1 MNFQGVFYLSFF
13 QSYYSYDFY
22 IFVAHNLDM
31 KTGIIFILLLAS
43 FAVFSQT
50 DQFGSGFKEL
60 SITKIKKAPFNQ
72 YKIITLE
79 QDTTFVDTS
88 LTIKKEYDYNY
99 LRRDVF
105 GLLPFANEGQTYN
118 SLQYGLSSLSAFP
131 EFGYKAK
138 HFNYLEVNQINY
150 YSVATPLSELYFKT
164 VMEQGQ
170 NLDAFVTLNT
180 SKQFNFSVAYKGLR
194 SLGKYINQLSSSG
207 NFRFT
212 TSYHTLKKRYFVNA
226 HFVSQDILN
235 GENGGIT
242 NPEDFEGGDAAFE
255 ERPRLNVY
263 LKDAKSFLKGK
274 RLFADHHFRINAAAK
289 ENNLYV
295 VHQMNYENKFFEY
308 NQATIPTTITS
319 NTGTVSTFN
328 RFGDLYVAGA
338 INNQVRYDK
347 IYNKLGAQYENTK
360 LGKFQ
365 FFVEDFRYHYYYN
378 SALYLSGQTIPSA
391 IKETVNTIGGQ
402 YEYRKNN
409 WNGKFFYSCAVSDQ
423 SLFHLEGNL
432 TYHLNANNK
441 IAFQYQNL
449 NKLPNH
455 NYNLHQSS
463 YINYNWYHDFK
474 NEKINKLVVDAIT
487 QWGQASLQLTT
498 LNDYLYFSNDN
509 QANLQLVSPKQYDK
523 TINYLSLK
531 VSKEFKFQK
540 WALDN
545 TILFQKTDQADNIL
559 NVPELVAR
567 NTLYYSRNV
576 FQKAMF
582 LQTGVIFNYFSKYY
596 GNDYNPIIGEFFV
609 QNQKQ
614 IGAFPTFDFFVN
626 ARVRQ
631 TRIFLKAEHFNS
643 TMTGNDFYSAPNYP
657 YRDFIIRFGLVWNF
671 FQ

>member
-1 MNFQGVFYLSFF
+1 M
-13 QSYYSYDFY
+13 
-22 IFVAHNLDM
+22 AHNYDM
-31 KTGIIFILLLAS
+31 KTGITFILLFAS
-43 FAVFSQT
+43 FAVFSQS
-50 DQFGSGFKEL
+50 DQFNSGSKEV
-60 SITKIKKAPFNQ
+60 SNTKIKKAAFNQ
-72 YKIITLE
+72 YRIITLE

-88 LTIKKEYDYNY
+88 LTIKKEYAYNY
-99 LRRDVF
+99 LRKDLF
-105 GLLPFANEGQTYN
+105 GLMPFANEGQTYN
-118 SLQYGLSSLSAFP
+118 SLQYGLTSLSAYP

-138 HFNYLEVNQINY
+138 HFNYLEANQINY

-170 NLDAFVTLNT
+170 NLDAFITLNT
-180 SKQFNFSVAYKGLR
+180 SKQFNFSIAYKGLR
-194 SLGKYINQLSSSG
+194 SLGNYINQLSSTG

-212 TSYHTLKKRYFVNA
+212 TSYQTLNKRYFVNA
-226 HFVSQDILN
+226 HFVAQDILN

-242 NPEDFEGGDAAFE
+242 NPEDFEGGAAVFE

-308 NQATIPTTITS
+308 NQATIPTSITS
-319 NTGTVSTFN
+319 NTGAVTAFN
-328 RFGDLYVAGA
+328 RFGDLFVAGS

-347 IYNKLGAQYENTK
+347 LYNKLGAQYENTT

-378 SALYLSGQTIPSA
+378 SVLYLSGQTIPNA
-391 IKETVNTIGGQ
+391 LKETVNSVGGQ

-409 WNGKFFYSCAVSDQ
+409 WNGKFLYSNSVSDQ

-432 TYHLNANNK
+432 IYQFNAKNK
-441 IAFQYQNL
+441 FSFQYQNL

-455 NYNLHQSS
+455 IYNLHQSN
-463 YINYNWYHDFK
+463 YLNYNWYNDFK
-474 NEKINKLVVDAIT
+474 NEKINKLAVEAIT

-545 TILFQKTDQADNIL
+545 TVLYQKTVQADNIL
-559 NVPELVAR
+559 NVPQLVTR

-576 FQKAMF
+576 FKKAMF
-582 LQTGVIFNYFSKYY
+582 LQTGVIFNYFTKYY

-643 TMTGNDFYSAPNYP
+643 AMTGNDFYTAPNYP
-657 YRDFIIRFGLVWNF
+657 YRDFMIRFGLVWNF

>member
-1 MNFQGVFYLSFF
+1 
-13 QSYYSYDFY
+13 
-22 IFVAHNLDM
+22 M
-31 KTGIIFILLLAS
+31 KTGIIFILLLVS

-50 DQFGSGFKEL
+50 DQFKIGSQEMPN
-60 SITKIKKAPFNQ
+60 TKIKKAAFDQ
-72 YKIITLE
+72 YRIITLE
-79 QDTTFVDTS
+79 EDTTFVDTS

-99 LRRDVF
+99 LRRYVF
-105 GLLPFANEGQTYN
+105 GLLPFANEGQPYN
-118 SLQYGLSSLSAFP
+118 TLQFGLNSFTPYP

-138 HFNYLEVNQINY
+138 HFNYLEANQVKY
-150 YSVATPLSELYFKT
+150 YSVASPLSELYFKT

-170 NLDAFVTLNT
+170 NLDAFISLNT
-180 SKQFNFSVAYKGLR
+180 SKQFNFSIAYKGLR
-194 SLGKYINQLSSSG
+194 SLGKYINQLSSTG

-212 TSYHTLKKRYFVNA
+212 TSYHTLNKRYFVNA

-274 RLFADHHFRINAAAK
+274 RLFADHYFRINAAAK

-295 VHQMNYENKFFEY
+295 VHQFNFENKFFEY
-308 NQATIPTTITS
+308 NQATIPTAITS
-319 NTGTVSTFN
+319 NAGAVNTFN

-347 IYNKLGAQYENTK
+347 LYNKFGAQYENTT

-378 SALYLSGQTIPSA
+378 SVLYLSGQTIPNVL
-391 IKETVNTIGGQ
+391 KETVNSVGAQ

-409 WNGKFFYSCAVSDQ
+409 LNGKFLYSNAVSDQ

-432 TYHLNANNK
+432 TYQFNAKNK
-441 IAFQYQNL
+441 FAFQYQNL

-455 NYNLHQSS
+455 IYNLHQSN
-463 YINYNWYHDFK
+463 YVNYNWYHDFK
-474 NEKINKLVVDAIT
+474 TEKINKLAVDAIT
-487 QWGQASLQLTT
+487 QWGQASLQFTT

-509 QANLQLVSPKQYDK
+509 QANLQLVSPKQYNK

-531 VSKEFKFQK
+531 ASKEFKFQK

-545 TILFQKTDQADNIL
+545 TVLYQKTDQSDNIL
-559 NVPELVAR
+559 NVPQLVTR

-576 FQKAMF
+576 FQNAMF
-582 LQTGVIFNYFSKYY
+582 LQTGVIFNYFTKYY

-614 IGAFPTFDFFVN
+614 IGAFPTLDFFVN

-643 TMTGNDFYSAPNYP
+643 AMTGNDFYSAPNYP
-657 YRDFIIRFGLVWNF
+657 YRDFMIRFGLVWNF

>member
-1 MNFQGVFYLSFF
+1 
-13 QSYYSYDFY
+13 
-22 IFVAHNLDM
+22 M
-31 KTGIIFILLLAS
+31 KTGIIFILLLVS

-50 DQFGSGFKEL
+50 DQFKIGSQEMPN
-60 SITKIKKAPFNQ
+60 TKIKKAAFDQ
-72 YKIITLE
+72 YRIITLE
-79 QDTTFVDTS
+79 EDTTFVDTS

-105 GLLPFANEGQTYN
+105 GLLPFANEGQPYN
-118 SLQYGLSSLSAFP
+118 TLQFGLNSFTPYP

-138 HFNYLEVNQINY
+138 HFNYLEANQVKY
-150 YSVATPLSELYFKT
+150 YSVASPLSELYFKT

-170 NLDAFVTLNT
+170 NLDAFISLNT
-180 SKQFNFSVAYKGLR
+180 SKQFNFSIAYKGLR
-194 SLGKYINQLSSSG
+194 SLGKYINQLSSTG

-212 TSYHTLKKRYFVNA
+212 TSYHTLNKRYFVNA

-274 RLFADHHFRINAAAK
+274 RLFADHYFRINAAAK

-295 VHQMNYENKFFEY
+295 VHQFNFENKFFEY
-308 NQATIPTTITS
+308 NQATIPTAITS
-319 NTGTVSTFN
+319 NAGAVNTFN

-347 IYNKLGAQYENTK
+347 LYNKFGAQYENTT

-378 SALYLSGQTIPSA
+378 SVLYLSGQTIPNVL
-391 IKETVNTIGGQ
+391 KETVNSVGAQ

-409 WNGKFFYSCAVSDQ
+409 WNGKFLYSNAVSDQ

-432 TYHLNANNK
+432 TYQFNAKNK
-441 IAFQYQNL
+441 FAFQYQNL

-455 NYNLHQSS
+455 IYNLHQSN
-463 YINYNWYHDFK
+463 YVNYNWYHDFK
-474 NEKINKLVVDAIT
+474 TEKINKLAVDAIT
-487 QWGQASLQLTT
+487 QWGQASLQFTT

-509 QANLQLVSPKQYDK
+509 QANLQLVSPKQYNK

-531 VSKEFKFQK
+531 ASKEFKFQK

-545 TILFQKTDQADNIL
+545 TVLYQKTDQSDNIL
-559 NVPELVAR
+559 NVPQLVTR

-576 FQKAMF
+576 FQNAMF
-582 LQTGVIFNYFSKYY
+582 LQTGVIFNYFTKYY

-614 IGAFPTFDFFVN
+614 IGAFPTLDFFVN

-643 TMTGNDFYSAPNYP
+643 AMTGNDFYSAPNYP
-657 YRDFIIRFGLVWNF
+657 YRDFMIRFGLVWNF